1 MSEIHKRLYAAMKQ
15 ELMLLSKCF
24 VTYLPPQYPYDVVG
38 GQKQIFKSDFDERV
52 DIIPVADPN
61 IFSQTQ
67 RISVAQTQLQLAM
80 SNPKMHNLYVAYR
93 DMYEA
98 LDIKDVDMLLPP
110 PQPPQPKDPAME
122 HIDAMN
128 GKPFK
133 AFPGQDHEAHM
144 EAHLSFMGTIMARN
158 NPQII
163 AAMQK
168 NIMEHISLMAQ
179 EQVQLEF
186 VEEMQQL
193 QQLSA
198 QMQQMMSQAQQNPQM
213 AQQMQQNPQVQMMQ
227 KQIQDIKNKIESRK
241 AKLVAEITAEYL
253 EEEKKVLDQM
263 SNDPLIKLK
272 ADEVQIK
279 AKKEQRETEEGEE
292 KLNLDKMKMMQGQSQ
307 FDEKLEQED
316 EHQHLRAAVS
326 LAKDGI
332 KSMQATVKETKK

>member
-1 MSEIHKRLYAAMKQ
+1 
-15 ELMLLSKCF
+15 
-24 VTYLPPQYPYDVVG
+24 
-38 GQKQIFKSDFDERV
+38 
-52 DIIPVADPN
+52 
-61 IFSQTQ
+61 
-67 RISVAQTQLQLAM
+67 
-80 SNPKMHNLYVAYR
+80 
-93 DMYEA
+93 
-98 LDIKDVDMLLPP
+98 
-110 PQPPQPKDPAME
+110 ME

-227 KQIQDIKNKIESRK
+227 KQIQDIKT
-241 AKLVAEITAEYL
+241 KL
-253 EEEKKVLDQM
+253 
-263 SNDPLIKLK
+263 SP
-272 ADEVQIK
+272 
-279 AKKEQRETEEGEE
+279 E
-292 KLNLDKMKMMQGQSQ
+292 KLN
-307 FDEKLEQED
+307 
-316 EHQHLRAAVS
+316 
-326 LAKDGI
+326 
-332 KSMQATVKETKK
+332 